1 VSQTV
6 ERALTAL
13 TALGG
18 GPCSLDDV
26 AGELGVHKSTALRL
40 LRTLEEHGFARHDER
55 HRYRLGPRLLTLAQQ
70 ALEDFD
76 VRRAAAG
83 PLAAFNARHG
93 HTVHLAA
100 HLDGSVVYIDKW
112 ESRHPVR
119 MGSRIG
125 STAPAH
131 CTAVGKVL
139 LAALPPARRRAA
151 VERLDLTARTP
162 RTLTDPEA
170 LLAELDLVAERG
182 WAEDRAENEPW
193 INCVAAP
200 IRDASGAVPAAASV
214 SAPEP
219 VLDAA
224 GVLALLPGLLDAAAE
239 AAAELGW
246 PRPAAR

>member
-1 VSQTV
+1 
-6 ERALTAL
+6 
-13 TALGG
+13 
-18 GPCSLDDV
+18 
-26 AGELGVHKSTALRL
+26 
-40 LRTLEEHGFARHDER
+40 
-55 HRYRLGPRLLTLAQQ
+55 
-70 ALEDFD
+70 
-76 VRRAAAG
+76 
-83 PLAAFNARHG
+83 
-93 HTVHLAA
+93 
-100 HLDGSVVYIDKW
+100 
-112 ESRHPVR
+112 
-119 MGSRIG
+119 
-125 STAPAH
+125 
-131 CTAVGKVL
+131 
-139 LAALPPARRRAA
+139 